1 MNTGSFVI
9 HIKTNN
15 FYEDVAND
23 VEKWFHASNYSEDND
38 RLLPRGINKKEIG
51 FLRTNQKERL

>member
-9 HIKTNN
+9 HIKTND

-23 VEKWFHASNYSEDND
+23 VEKWFHTSNYSEDDD
-38 RLLPRGINKKEIG
+38 RPLPRGINKKEIG
-51 FLRTNQKERL
+51 KKDYERICYT

>member
-9 HIKTNN
+9 HIKTND

-23 VEKWFHASNYSEDND
+23 VEKWFHTSNYSEDND

-51 FLRTNQKERL
+51 FLRTN